1 MKDTMS
7 RRAHEEIRFNQQ
19 RRNPYSNNRSRTR
32 HHTNAIPTASI
43 WLPVLTNRLGI
54 KSKHHQEIFL
64 VACIGIVL
72 LLWYLTPLSDYC
84 ATLILWTVPLE
95 SDIALGRESLLS
107 LERKYPPVPDRWG
120 VKSIG
125 SELVKSGMISAQF
138 GSDENH
144 LFDNI
149 HLYHWDFGVVHAP
162 QIVNAF
168 ALPGGVV
175 RVTDTLLRVLDLTDG
190 ELAALI
196 GHEMGHVLHRH
207 SQKRAIKNRLLAT
220 IWEAF
225 TFDDQDDT
233 HEESFGEAVG
243 EGLWKSASFLGDMAF
258 SRADEYQADEVAWD
272 ILASSYNNYHVQRNI
287 RQFHPKNVRRLLK
300 KLWDFQG
307 GSGSTTWESTHPG
320 TKDRIKAL
328 EEKWEKLKYFDKRKF
343 SV

>member
-1 MKDTMS
+1 M
-7 RRAHEEIRFNQQ
+7 RRRTREDQSFNKQ
-19 RRNPYSNNRSRTR
+19 RRNPYNDYRSRTDDHNR
-32 HHTNAIPTASI
+32 VIPTASI
-43 WLPVLTNRLGI
+43 WFPVLTSKLGI
-54 KSKHHQEIFL
+54 KSKRQQELFL
-64 VACIGIVL
+64 VACIAIVL
-72 LLWYLTPLSDYC
+72 FLWYMTPLSDYC
-84 ATLILWTVPLE
+84 ASLILWTVPVE
-95 SDIALGRESLLS
+95 SDVALGRESLLS
-107 LERKYPPVPDRWG
+107 LERKYPQVPDRWG

-125 SELVKSGMISAQF
+125 SELVKSGRISAED
-138 GSDENH
+138 GRDENH

-162 QIVNAF
+162 QVVNAF

-207 SQKRAIKNRLLAT
+207 SQKRVVKNRLLTT

-225 TFDDQDDT
+225 TFDDEDNT
-233 HEESFGEAVG
+233 NEKSFGQAVG

-272 ILASSYNNYHVQRNI
+272 ILASTYSNYHGQRYI
-287 RQFHPKNVRRLLK
+287 RHYHPRNVRRLLE

-307 GSGSTTWESTHPG
+307 GFGSTTWESTHPG

-328 EEKWEKLKYFDKRKF
+328 EEKWDKLNFFDKRKF
-343 SV
+343 TL